1 MFYSGT
7 LVMSFILKS
16 LFNPDKIYSNVNKRE
31 GSNSPICSFKA
42 ITQHYLLTS

>member
-7 LVMSFILKS
+7 SVMSFILKS
-16 LFNPDKIYSNVNKRE
+16 IFNPAEIYSNVNKKE
-31 GSNSPICSFKA
+31 GSNAPICSFKA